1 MASDITILYL
11 NAGDRELE
19 SPRKLAGIL
28 RHAKT
33 QGWRVEAF
41 RRRDVSA
48 REVPA
53 LLRRCRPAGCIVE
66 DTDSRQR
73 LSPLIFGNLPVVY
86 LDSSVPE
93 ERRGVPLVLC
103 DNAAVA
109 ERAFL
114 ELSSGDP
121 PAFAAVPSPSLV
133 AWNHSRIET
142 FAALCAGAGRPCLIF
157 PGKCDEDIVQRSVR
171 LAAWISSL
179 PPHTAI
185 FALNDYTAKGVA
197 EAATGL
203 GFRFP
208 RDFTLVGVDAIPET
222 DTESTAPGIS
232 SVELDFEFAGYL
244 AAKLLEKIIVHKSAT
259 ANCAQAPNCKSK
271 LEFDNCGQLSQLQIA
286 SNTFGPL
293 LVLRRESARG
303 RGRREPH
310 ILEAVEIIRREACD
324 GLTAAALAARFRVS
338 RGHFERRFREAM
350 GHSVLDEILHV
361 RMESAITLLASRGM
375 PLSAITQFCG
385 FGTDQ
390 ELRRLFRKHFGCSM
404 REWRSRHMR

>member
-1 MASDITILYL
+1 MSPGSAILYL
-11 NAGDRELE
+11 NAGDLELE
-19 SPRKLAGIL
+19 YPRKLAGIR

-41 RRRDVSA
+41 RRRDVPT
-48 REVPA
+48 RDVPA
-53 LLRRCRPAGCIVE
+53 LLRRFRPFGCIVE
-66 DTDSRQR
+66 DTDPSQR
-73 LSPLIFGNLPVVY
+73 LSPQMFGDLPVVY

-93 ERRGVPLVLC
+93 ERRGLPLVLC
-103 DNAAVA
+103 DHGAVA
-109 ERAFL
+109 ERAFR
-114 ELSSGDP
+114 ELSAGDP
-121 PAFAAVPSPSLV
+121 PSYAAVPALSMLPWSRT
-133 AWNHSRIET
+133 RIEK
-142 FAALCAGAGRPCLIF
+142 FAALCAGAGRPCRVF
-157 PGKCDEDIVQRSVR
+157 PGRCGEEAARRAARLSAW
-171 LAAWISSL
+171 LAAQ
-179 PPHTAI
+179 PPHVAI
-185 FALNDYTAKGVA
+185 FATNDFAAKGVA
-197 EAATGL
+197 EAAADLGL
-203 GFRFP
+203 RFP
-208 RDFTLVGVDAIPET
+208 RDFTLVGVDAVPEAA
-222 DTESTAPGIS
+222 TESTAPGIS
-232 SVELDFEFAGYL
+232 SVELDFELSGYL

-293 LVLRRESARG
+293 LVLRRESTRG

-310 ILEAVEIIRREACD
+310 ILEAVEIIRREACS

-361 RMESAITLLASRGM
+361 RMESVMTLLASRGM
-375 PLSAITQFCG
+375 PLSAITPFCG

-404 REWRSRHMR
+404 REWRARHLR

>member
-1 MASDITILYL
+1 MSPGSAILYL

-19 SPRKLAGIL
+19 YPRKLAGIR
-28 RHAKT
+28 RHATT
-33 QGWRVEAF
+33 QGWRVEAY
-41 RRRDVSA
+41 RRRDVPA
-48 REVPA
+48 RDVPA
-53 LLRRCRPAGCIVE
+53 LLRRHRPAGCIVE
-66 DTDSRQR
+66 DTDSSQR
-73 LSPLIFGNLPVVY
+73 LPPRMFGDLPVVY

-93 ERRGVPLVLC
+93 ERRGLPLVLC
-103 DNAAVA
+103 DHGAVA

-133 AWNHSRIET
+133 AWNHSRMET
-142 FAALCAGAGRPCLIF
+142 FAALCAGAGRPCPIF
-157 PGKCDEDIVQRSVR
+157 PGRRDEDVAQRSAR
-171 LAAWISSL
+171 LAAWLSSL

-185 FALNDYTAKGVA
+185 FAMNDYTAKGVA
-197 EAATGL
+197 EAAASL
-203 GFRFP
+203 RLRFP
-208 RDFTLVGVDAIPET
+208 RDFTLVGVDAVPEAA
-222 DTESTAPGIS
+222 TESTAPGIS
-232 SVELDFEFAGYL
+232 SVELDFELSGYL
-244 AAKLLEKIIVHKSAT
+244 AAKLLEKIIVHKSAA

-293 LVLRRESARG
+293 LVLRRESTRG

-310 ILEAVEIIRREACD
+310 ILEAVEIIRREACS

-350 GHSVLDEILHV
+350 GHSVLDEILRV
-361 RMESAITLLASRGM
+361 RRESVVALLASRGM
-375 PLSAITQFCG
+375 PCSAITPFCG

-404 REWRSRHMR
+404 REWRARHLR